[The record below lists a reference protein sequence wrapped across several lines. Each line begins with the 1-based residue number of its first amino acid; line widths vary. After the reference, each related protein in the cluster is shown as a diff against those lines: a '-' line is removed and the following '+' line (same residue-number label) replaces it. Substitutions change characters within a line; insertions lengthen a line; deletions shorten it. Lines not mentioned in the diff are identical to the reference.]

1 VIQHGGAELMET
13 AVGQLHLRLDADCP
27 RNMPATDPVGY
38 VAQQRTLADA
48 GLPAQDHDLAVIG
61 EHIGQEP
68 VEFIALATTSEKARM
83 WMTILARW
91 QGRLPGLALR
101 ITGRISRYAQEIDDT
116 SGLTGESSGAT
127 SVSGSSSNGGGNTRS
142 ADAGS
147 RPTRT

>member
-1 VIQHGGAELMET
+1 MEA

-27 RNMPATDPVGY
+27 RNMPATDPVRY

-91 QGRLPGLALR
+91 QGRLPGLAVR

-116 SGLTGESSGAT
+116 SGLTGNPWCY
-127 SVSGSSSNGGGNTRS
+127 VGSTARRAMTAETRS
-142 ADAGS
+142 ADAAS